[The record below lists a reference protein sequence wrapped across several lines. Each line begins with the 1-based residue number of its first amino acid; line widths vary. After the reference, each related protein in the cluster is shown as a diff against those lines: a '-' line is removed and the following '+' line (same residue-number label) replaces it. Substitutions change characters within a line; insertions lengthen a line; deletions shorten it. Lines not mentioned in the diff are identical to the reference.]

1 MEWTVTGHV
10 HLFFIWKDFFCIS
23 RNNIV
28 RKYQGEK
35 EVKGK
40 RKIGKW
46 IAWIVGSIALILLA
60 VVIFLNAYISKSKP
74 QIEGNMAVDVLDEEV
89 TVTRDEQGVPHIS
102 AKSDADLYRAQGFV
116 QAQDRMFQMDLARRQ
131 ASGRLSEVVGA
142 AAVTT
147 DQFFRTF
154 SLREAA
160 KDSWAG
166 YDEDAKQV
174 LSWYAEG
181 VNAYMEQASEQG
193 KLSFEFKLLEYEPE
207 HWTEV
212 DSLTIGKFMAY
223 DLGGNWSSL
232 AVRHWALGN
241 YPEDKARELFITYP
255 EDKPAIIAANL
266 ENQVTVAGQFDPTVI
281 PNEFNGSNNWVVSG
295 DKTKSGHP
303 LLADDPHL
311 GLSTP
316 SIWYQMHLQSPE
328 QNVSGVIFA
337 GIPGI
342 ILGHNDEIAWGV
354 TNVGP
359 DVQDLYIETPNPE
372 NPTQFK
378 YEGKWEQAEVRNE
391 PIKVKDGETVDF
403 EVVVTRHGPIVSNV
417 MFDVEEPTAQ
427 FSMQWT
433 ALEPTRELQA
443 VLNMNKASNWD
454 EFETALEDFHAPAQN
469 FVFAGKD
476 GTIAYKANGRIPIRK
491 SGDAQLPV
499 PGDSE
504 EYGWQGYVPY
514 DELPTVV
521 NPAEG
526 YIATANNQVV
536 DNSYPYHITDF
547 WAQSYRYERIAEV
560 LEEGDDFTKED
571 MMALQMDQHNLQ
583 AREFLKEMVTS
594 VEKMDKENKYDDITD
609 MLKKWDQVDS
619 VDAAAPL
626 VFHKW
631 IKQLPAT
638 LFKDQMPKDIYDL
651 LAGKGNITDAMMRE
665 SFQNQEGAWVK
676 EHGGVDKWMM
686 DSFETA
692 VTSITEEFGKNSDDW
707 KWGDYHQLT
716 FDHPLAGASPIFAY
730 FLNPSHVPIG
740 GSNITVQAAGFAAD
754 GSVDH
759 GASWRF
765 VADMKDLSSAHHI
778 VGPGQSGHMK
788 SKWFHNQV
796 NDWAEGD
803 YHETMVNGDIQDS
816 HTLTLKP

>member
-1 MEWTVTGHV
+1 M
-10 HLFFIWKDFFCIS
+10 K
-23 RNNIV
+23 R
-28 RKYQGEK
+28 
-35 EVKGK
+35 K

-142 AAVTT
+142 TAVTT

-193 KLSFEFKLLEYEPE
+193 KLSFEFKLLGYEPE
-207 HWTEV
+207 PWTEV

-295 DKTKSGHP
+295 DKTKSGFP

-521 NPAEG
+521 NPDEG